1 MNTRAILWGA
11 LAATLVASPK
21 AIAGGQG
28 GSGGIPLPV
37 GQFSITVQGSLAS
50 CVNSGGTAEPCN
62 TSGVVVVPLGLAE
75 AGIVIRDQTGNAC
88 SSHTSVASTVPVG
101 AAPPTV
107 LMQNTKIALINY
119 DPMTGTGDAS
129 FAEYVG
135 GACKGA
141 TFDATGATQTTSGT
155 LHFVVTEDGNRID
168 EIITSVSS
176 VPGPSSFGGF
186 LGTLTELRQTTP

>member
-1 MNTRAILWGA
+1 MNTRTVSWVMLAVA
-11 LAATLVASPK
+11 LAASPK
-21 AIAGGQG
+21 AMAGQSG
-28 GSGGIPLPV
+28 GGGIPLPI
-37 GQFSITVQGSLAS
+37 GQFSITVQGSLAT
-50 CVNSGGTAEPCN
+50 CVDPGGAAEPCN
-62 TSGVVVVPLGLAE
+62 ASGVVVVPLSLAE
-75 AGIVIRDQTGNAC
+75 AGTVIRDQTGNAC

-101 AAPPTV
+101 VAPPTV

-141 TFDATGATQTTSGT
+141 IFDPAGAIQTTSGT
-155 LHFVVTEDGNRID
+155 LHFVVTEDGNRFD
-168 EIITSVSS
+168 EIITSVTS

-186 LGTLTELRQTTP
+186 LGTLTELRQTGP